1 MKQLI
6 LLLIPFFC
14 LYPQITGTVIDAE
27 TSKPLQG
34 VNITSGEIG
43 TASNNEGRFKLNVQ
57 PEVEVTFSHIGYA
70 IISVPTFDGMI
81 IKLKES
87 LTRRVC
93 LNFKVQILV
102 DPQQNFKNQFYKI
115 CVLSGN

>member
-57 PEVEVTFSHIGYA
+57 PEVWFSRRTRDHDTANSGTAFGGMGMWWTTDA
-70 IISVPTFDGMI
+70 IV
-81 IKLKES
+81 
-87 LTRRVC
+87 
-93 LNFKVQILV
+93 KVARHPAIA
-102 DPQQNFKNQFYKI
+102 
-115 CVLSGN
+115 